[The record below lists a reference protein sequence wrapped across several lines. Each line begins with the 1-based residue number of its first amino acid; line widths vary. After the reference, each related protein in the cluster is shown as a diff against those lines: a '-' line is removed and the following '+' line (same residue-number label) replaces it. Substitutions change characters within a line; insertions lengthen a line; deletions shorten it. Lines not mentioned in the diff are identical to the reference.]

1 MCAMHGV
8 IAAGSA
14 PTAEAG
20 AEILA
25 RGGNAVDAAVAAC
38 FATSAGEPTLTSL
51 AGGGVM
57 IHRDAK
63 TGEVAICD
71 FFADAPRVRPQE
83 VKNLDFRGVDIDFGP
98 AKQQFHIGAGAAG
111 VPGVL
116 PGLCT
121 ALERWGSLPLREVLA
136 PACRFL
142 REGVV
147 LGPFQVRA
155 AKLLEAILTDTAQG
169 RAIYAPHGKLLG
181 PEDVF
186 VLPQLADALDE
197 LAETEWRVWYR
208 KLCNQMLAQ
217 FSPEQGG
224 LLTEADL
231 SGYRVE
237 FRKPLE
243 RRYRNVRVLTNPP
256 PGAGGSMISL
266 MLGLLEGSEF
276 ASTAPGSLEHTR
288 HLACAM
294 ATADEARAKGLS
306 AIDLSAATLRF
317 RSLLADPKLPT
328 APTKTGQPSTTHVS
342 VIDAAGN
349 AAAITFSFGE
359 GNGALIGNTGIMM
372 NNLMGEAD
380 LHPGGFGTSP
390 AGERLST
397 GMSPSILL
405 DDDGGITVLGT
416 GGANRIRTAIT
427 QVVTFLVDRRYD
439 AERAVA
445 APRMH
450 FEAGVLNAEV
460 MEMHDRGESLEKLGA
475 DSFLRFEEKNLF
487 FGGVH
492 LVRRDAAGTLSG
504 AGDPRRGGAFRKV

>member
-1 MCAMHGV
+1 MQGV

-25 RGGNAVDAAVAAC
+25 RGGNAVDAAIAAC

-63 TGEVAICD
+63 TGEVTVCD
-71 FFADAPRVRPQE
+71 FFADAPSLRHQD

-98 AKQQFHIGAGAAG
+98 AKQQFHIGGGAAG
-111 VPGVL
+111 VPGVV

-121 ALERWGSLPLREVLA
+121 ALERWGSLSLREVLA

-155 AKLLEAILTDTAQG
+155 AKLLEAILTDSAKG
-169 RAIYAPHGKLLG
+169 RAIYTPNGRLPG

-186 VLPQLADALDE
+186 LLPQLADALDE
-197 LAETEWRVWYR
+197 LAASDWRTWYSQ
-208 KLCNQMLAQ
+208 LCDQMLAQ
-217 FSPEQGG
+217 FSPAQGG
-224 LLTEADL
+224 LLTPADFAN
-231 SGYRVE
+231 YRVE
-237 FRKPLE
+237 FRSPLE
-243 RRYRNVRVLTNPP
+243 LRYRNVRVLTNPP
-256 PGAGGSMISL
+256 PGAGGTMIAL
-266 MLGLLEGSEF
+266 MLRLLEDSGF
-276 ASTAPGSLEHTR
+276 AATAPGSVEHTR
-288 HLACAM
+288 HLAAAM
-294 ATADEARAKGLS
+294 ATTDEARAKGLS
-306 AIDLSAATLRF
+306 NFEFDAAQERF
-317 RSLLADPKLPT
+317 RTLLASPTLPT
-328 APTKTGQPSTTHVS
+328 APTKSGPPSTTHVS
-342 VIDAAGN
+342 VLDAEGN

-359 GNGALIGNTGIMM
+359 GNGALIGDTGIMM

-390 AGERLST
+390 TSVRLST
-397 GMSPSILL
+397 GMAPTILL
-405 DDDGGITVLGT
+405 DDDGTITVLGT
-416 GGANRIRTAIT
+416 GGANRIRSAIT
-427 QVVTFLVDRRYD
+427 QVVSYLIDRRYD

-460 MEMHDRGESLEKLGA
+460 MEMHDRGDALAKLGA
-475 DSFLRFEEKNLF
+475 KSFLRFDEKNLF

-492 LVRRDAAGTLSG
+492 LVQRAHDGTLNG
-504 AGDPRRGGAFRKV
+504 AGDPRRSGAFRRV

>member
-1 MCAMHGV
+1 MQGV

-38 FATSAGEPTLTSL
+38 FATSAGEPALTSL

-57 IHRDAK
+57 IHRDAR
-63 TGEVAICD
+63 TGEVTVCD
-71 FFADAPRVRPQE
+71 FFADAPRLLPRDVP
-83 VKNLDFRGVDIDFGP
+83 NLDFRAVDIDFGP
-98 AKQQFHIGAGAAG
+98 AKQQFHIGRGAAG
-111 VPGVL
+111 VPGVI

-121 ALERWGSLPLREVLA
+121 ALERWGSLPLAEVVA

-142 REGVV
+142 REGVS

-155 AKLLEAILTDTAQG
+155 MRLLEAILTDTEKG
-169 RAIYAPHGKLLG
+169 RAIYTRDGALLG
-181 PEDVF
+181 PGEPF
-186 VLPQLADALDE
+186 LLPQLADTLEELARSDWRDWYRGLADTMLDE
-197 LAETEWRVWYR
+197 FGPAR
-208 KLCNQMLAQ
+208 
-217 FSPEQGG
+217 GG
-224 LLTEADL
+224 LLTREDFDA
-231 SGYRVE
+231 YRVE
-237 FRKPLE
+237 FRRPTELE
-243 RRYRNVRVLTNPP
+243 YRGVRVLTNPP
-256 PGAGGSMISL
+256 PGAGGAMIAL
-266 MLGLLEGSEF
+266 MLGLLEQSDF
-276 ASTAPGSLEHTR
+276 ASFPPGSVEHAR

-294 ATADEARAKGLS
+294 ATADEARAKGLATVS
-306 AIDLSAATLRF
+306 LDAAFGRF
-317 RSLLADPKLPT
+317 QSLLRAERLPD
-328 APTKTGQPSTTHVS
+328 APTKPGQPSTTHIS
-342 VIDAAGN
+342 VLDAEGN
-349 AAAITFSFGE
+349 AAAVTFSFGE
-359 GNGALIGNTGIMM
+359 GCGQLIGDTGIMM

-397 GMSPSILL
+397 GMAPTLL
-405 DDDGGITVLGT
+405 LEKDGGITVLGT

-445 APRMH
+445 APRLH

-460 MEMHDRGESLEKLGA
+460 MEMRERGEALASLGA
-475 DSFLRFEEKNLF
+475 SSFLRFDEKNLF

-492 LVRRDAAGTLSG
+492 LVRRDASGLLSG
-504 AGDPRRGGAFRKV
+504 AGDPRRSGAFRRV

>member
-1 MCAMHGV
+1 MHGV

-38 FATSAGEPTLTSL
+38 FATSAGEPALTSL

-57 IHRDAK
+57 IHRDAA
-63 TGEVAICD
+63 TGEVTLCD
-71 FFADAPRVRPQE
+71 FFSDAPRLLPKDVP
-83 VKNLDFRGVDIDFGP
+83 NLDFRAVDIDFGP
-98 AKQQFHIGAGAAG
+98 AKQRFHIGAGAAG
-111 VPGVL
+111 VPGVI

-121 ALERWGSLPLREVLA
+121 ALERWGSLPLADVIA

-142 REGVV
+142 REGVT

-155 AKLLEAILTDTAQG
+155 TKLLKAILTDTAKG
-169 RAIYAPHGKLLG
+169 RAIYAPTGALLG

-186 VLPQLADALDE
+186 VLPQLADTLED
-197 LAETEWRVWYR
+197 LARSDWREGYR
-208 KLCNQMLAQ
+208 QLTRAMLEQ
-217 FSPEQGG
+217 FSPAQGG
-224 LLTEADL
+224 LLTEADFD
-231 SGYRVE
+231 GYEVA
-237 FRKPLE
+237 FRTPLE
-243 RRYRNVRVLTNPP
+243 RRYRGVRVLTNPP
-256 PGAGGSMISL
+256 PGAGGSMIAL
-266 MLGLLEGSEF
+266 MLGLLEASEF
-276 ASTAPGSLEHTR
+276 RQLAPGSALHAK

-294 ATADEARAKGLS
+294 ATADEARARGL
-306 AIDLSAATLRF
+306 ATTAFEDARARF
-317 RSLLADPKLPT
+317 EALLAAPSLPK
-328 APTKTGQPSTTHVS
+328 APTKSGQPSTTHVS
-342 VIDAAGN
+342 VLDAKGN
-349 AAAITFSFGE
+349 ACAVTFSFGE
-359 GNGALIGNTGIMM
+359 GNGALIGDTGIMM

-397 GMSPSILL
+397 GMSPTLLL
-405 DDDGGITVLGT
+405 DDDGSITVLGT

-427 QVVTFLVDRRYD
+427 QVVSFLVDRGYD

-445 APRMH
+445 AARLH

-460 MEMHDRGESLEKLGA
+460 MDLVDRGEALAGLGA
-475 DSFLRFEEKNLF
+475 ESFVRFEERNLF

-492 LVRRDAAGTLSG
+492 LVRRAADGTLSG
-504 AGDPRRGGAFRKV
+504 AGDPRRSGAFRKV